1 MSHWVTCIDIPYY
14 LRITQLLPDSE
25 SSLNN
30 LGAAYY
36 LSGEV
41 ERASQIW
48 QQSLEINPTPIT
60 YSNIGS
66 SLFFLEKFEQA
77 AQMYRQAIAQTP
89 DDYEVWGMLG
99 DAERFYSSDTALFKP
114 SYLRAVELVG
124 ERLKINSTDAFALA
138 LLGHYQAAIGNREL
152 ALKYIARGQQAG
164 PENMYVFYPSATA
177 LVILGQMEDALQ
189 SLERAVELGY
199 PRQLVAMDAG
209 FRDLSQM
216 PEFQTLVKA
225 TNKKINE

>member
-41 ERASQIW
+41 GRASQIW
-48 QQSLEINPTPIT
+48 QQSLEIN
-60 YSNIGS
+60 
-66 SLFFLEKFEQA
+66 
-77 AQMYRQAIAQTP
+77 
-89 DDYEVWGMLG
+89 
-99 DAERFYSSDTALFKP
+99 
-114 SYLRAVELVG
+114 
-124 ERLKINSTDAFALA
+124 STDAYALA

-225 TNKKINE
+225 TDKKINE